1 MDETK
6 KARLRAQVNRL
17 FKSNPEGST
26 IEFVVNDEVRGTYD
40 IPRNHYVE
48 IDSKRP
54 IDWLNGCL
62 CFEVDLKGLKNAKVG
77 LRMHR

>member
-26 IEFVVNDEVRGTYD
+26 IEFVVNDEAKGTYG
-40 IPRNHYVE
+40 IPQNHFVTLG
-48 IDSKRP
+48 SKRP
-54 IDWLNGCL
+54 IDWLNDCL
-62 CFEVDLKGLKNAKVG
+62 RFCVKPGDKVG
-77 LRMHR
+77 LRIRR

>member
-1 MDETK
+1 MNKTK
-6 KARLRAQVNRL
+6 IAALRAQVNRL

-40 IPRNHYVE
+40 IPQNHFVTL
-48 IDSKRP
+48 DSKRP

-62 CFEVDLKGLKNAKVG
+62 CFEVELKGLKNAKVG
-77 LRMHR
+77 LRMRR

>member
-26 IEFVVNDEVRGTYD
+26 IEFVVNDEVIGTYD
-40 IPRNHYVE
+40 IPENHFVTL
-48 IDSKRP
+48 DNKRP
-54 IDWLNGCL
+54 IDWLIGCL
-62 CFEVDLKGLKNAKVG
+62 CFYVKPGDKIG
-77 LRMHR
+77 LRIRR

>member
-26 IEFVVNDEVRGTYD
+26 IEFVVNDEVKGTYG
-40 IPRNHYVE
+40 IPENHFVTL
-48 IDSKRP
+48 DSERP
-54 IDWLNGCL
+54 IDWLNIFL
-62 CFEVDLKGLKNAKVG
+62 CFVVDLKGLKNAKVG
-77 LRMHR
+77 LRMRR